1 MIDEGTQ
8 PRINT
13 DQHRYKNRLS
23 RPSLIR
29 VYLCSS
35 VVKIFLAFTCAI
47 GTASEL
53 DITKERD
60 SFGFLKPVP
69 VNINGFT
76 GETDS
81 VLKQDLIF
89 MGVVH
94 VPIEEAKYLVSGNT
108 SNGRLEGRLVTKATK
123 EQRFGRA
130 YTGGSLR
137 AQTHRFADDV
147 ANAVTG
153 LPGIAQKKITFKVE
167 SGLAQSEAYIADYD
181 GYNARGVTQ
190 DHSIVAA
197 PTWADPSTLV
207 YGSYKM
213 GQIYI
218 YSHNLPTGSRK
229 AVSHYPGANM
239 SPAISPDGKR
249 IAMILGK
256 GGNPDLYVRDVDGD
270 NLVQLTHTREAESSP
285 CWSPDGRS
293 ICFVSRERGP
303 ASLFIMSALGGEM
316 RRLNTAGVSNPTE
329 PDWSPDG
336 KWMAFTSQ
344 GRDFSICIV
353 DVRGG
358 PAITLVSGE
367 DPSWAPNSRAL
378 IFCRG
383 HDHAKVL
390 SLLDVPTKH
399 VKDIA
404 RIQES
409 NSQPS
414 WARR

>member
-1 MIDEGTQ
+1 M
-8 PRINT
+8 NT
-13 DQHRYKNRLS
+13 DKHGFKKSLFTRLF
-23 RPSLIR
+23 IR
-29 VYLCSS
+29 VHRCSS
-35 VVKIFLAFTCAI
+35 VVGFFLLLVCAQAAEI
-47 GTASEL
+47 V
-53 DITKERD
+53 IERETD
-60 SFGFLKPVP
+60 SFGFLKPIP
-69 VNINGFT
+69 VNISGFS
-76 GETDS
+76 GEVDS

-89 MGVVH
+89 MGVIH
-94 VPIEEAKYLVSGNT
+94 VPIEQAQYLVSGNNN
-108 SNGRLEGRLVTKATK
+108 SGHVEGRLVTKATK
-123 EQRFGRA
+123 DQKFGRA

-167 SGLAQSEAYIADYD
+167 SGLAKSEVYIADYD
-181 GYNARGVTQ
+181 GYNARAVTQ
-190 DHSIVAA
+190 DRSIVAA
-197 PTWADPSTLV
+197 PTWADAATLV

-218 YSHNLPTGSRK
+218 YSHNLPTGARK
-229 AVSHYPGANM
+229 AVSHYPGGNM
-239 SPAISPDGKR
+239 TPAISPDGRR
-249 IAMILGK
+249 IAMILSK
-256 GGNPDLYVRDVDGD
+256 GGNPDLYVRDLEGN
-270 NLVQLTHTREAESSP
+270 NLVQLTRTREAESSP
-285 CWSPDGRS
+285 TWSPDGRT

-303 ASLFIMSALGGEM
+303 ASIYTISASGGEM
-316 RRLNTAGVSNPTE
+316 RRLNTAGAPNPTE

-336 KWMAFTSQ
+336 KWIAFTSQ
-344 GRDFSICIV
+344 TSGFSICIV
-353 DVRGG
+353 NANGG
-358 PAITLVSGE
+358 PAQVLVAGE

-383 HDHAKVL
+383 HDHGKVL

-414 WARR
+414 WAKK

>member
-1 MIDEGTQ
+1 MMRLFRSRRREQADFLVRTSP
-8 PRINT
+8 PR
-13 DQHRYKNRLS
+13 
-23 RPSLIR
+23 
-29 VYLCSS
+29 YLGGYVVLLS
-35 VVKIFLAFTCAI
+35 VVFGLPAAD
-47 GTASEL
+47 L
-53 DITKERD
+53 DITRATD

-69 VNINGFT
+69 VHVTGFS
-76 GETDS
+76 GEVDA
-81 VLKQDLIF
+81 VLKQDLRF

-94 VPIEEAKYLVSGNT
+94 VPLEEAQYLVTGSH
-108 SNGRLEGRLVTKATK
+108 SSRLEGRLLVRATK
-123 EQRFGRA
+123 EQKFGRA

-167 SGLAQSEAYIADYD
+167 SGLAKSEVYIADYD
-181 GYNARGVTQ
+181 GHTARAVTQ
-190 DHSIVAA
+190 DGSIVAA
-197 PTWADPSTLV
+197 PTWVDPSTLV

-213 GQIYI
+213 GQIYV
-218 YSHNLPTGSRK
+218 YSHNLPTGTRK
-229 AVSHYPGANM
+229 AVSHYPGSNM
-239 SPAISPDGKR
+239 SPAVSPDGKR
-249 IAMILGK
+249 IALILGR
-256 GGNPDLYVRDVDGD
+256 GGNPDLYVRDLEGN
-270 NLVQLTHTREAESSP
+270 NLLQLTRTREAESSP
-285 CWSPDGRS
+285 TWSPDGRT

-303 ASLFIMSALGGEM
+303 ASLYTISASGGEM
-316 RRLNTAGVSNPTE
+316 RRLNAAGVANPTE

-336 KWMAFTSQ
+336 KWIAFTSQ
-344 GRDFSICIV
+344 ARDFSICIV
-353 DVRGG
+353 DARGG
-358 PAITLVSGE
+358 VAHTLVSGE

-383 HDHAKVL
+383 RDHGKVL

-414 WARR
+414 WAKR